1 MLGMYDESI
10 LILEDI
16 PPSKERWDSLVVE
29 ARYNTYRDAEVWELA
44 NAMSGLMCRRHPSS
58 LKWCMNYVDGMIKL
72 GETKE
77 AIEAL
82 EESRIGSQTL
92 QSIFLSWANVRQ
104 FWAMWRRRR
113 NWLSRQLRRMPSTS
127 WSLLRTQ
134 RSMGFGRVFEWED
147 LSRIAVK
154 AIQD

>member
-1 MLGMYDESI
+1 MNLRTRLSRSEGYRLLGMYDESI

-16 PPSKERWDSLVVE
+16 PPGKERWDSLVVE

-82 EESRIGSQTL
+82 EEVKNRFANFAEY
-92 QSIFLSWANVRQ
+92 IFKLGKCQAILGNVEEAKKLVKQ
-104 FWAMWRRRR
+104 AIMKDAKYKLDFVEDSAFD
-113 NWLSRQLRRMPSTS
+113 
-127 WSLLRTQ
+127 
-134 RSMGFGRVFEWED
+134 GVWE
-147 LSRIAVK
+147 SF
-154 AIQD
+154 

>member
-16 PPSKERWDSLVVE
+16 PPGEERWDSLVVE

-58 LKWCMNYVDGMIKL
+58 LKWCMNYVDGIIKL
-72 GETKE
+72 GETKD

-82 EESRIGSQTL
+82 EEVKDRFANFAEY
-92 QSIFLSWANVRQ
+92 IFKLGKCHAILGNVEEAKNLVR
-104 FWAMWRRRR
+104 
-113 NWLSRQLRRMPSTS
+113 
-127 WSLLRTQ
+127 
-134 RSMGFGRVFEWED
+134 RVFKLNGSFKADFLDDPAFDSVWE
-147 LSRIAVK
+147 SF
-154 AIQD
+154 

>member
-1 MLGMYDESI
+1 MNLRTRLSRSEGYRLLGMYDESI

-16 PPSKERWDSLVVE
+16 PPGEERWDSLVVE

-82 EESRIGSQTL
+82 GGQGSVRKLCKVHFQTGQMSGNSGQCGGGEEAG
-92 QSIFLSWANVRQ
+92 
-104 FWAMWRRRR
+104 
-113 NWLSRQLRRMPSTS
+113 
-127 WSLLRTQ
+127 
-134 RSMGFGRVFEWED
+134 
-147 LSRIAVK
+147 
-154 AIQD
+154 